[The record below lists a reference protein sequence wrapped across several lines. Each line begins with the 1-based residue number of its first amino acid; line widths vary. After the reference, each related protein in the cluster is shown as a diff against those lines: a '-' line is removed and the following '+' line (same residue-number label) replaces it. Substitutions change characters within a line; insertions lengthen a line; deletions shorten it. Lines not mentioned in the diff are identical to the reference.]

1 MTSSEQSNIETLETD
16 IVMIGGGGVGLSAAI
31 ASREKGARV
40 ILLEKR
46 HALGGNAA
54 IAGGIFAAQSHLQK
68 KMKIVAQIETMFKM
82 AMDYSHWKIDPAI
95 FLAFLKKSGETI
107 RWLEEMGLEFEGIP
121 NFLPN
126 QIRVFHLPQG
136 HGAGLV
142 RVLARRCEELGV
154 RSLSETAA
162 LRIVKSEKGNVVGVS
177 AVSKG
182 KELNIS
188 AKAVIIGTGGYAG
201 NKEFLKKHYPDYTED
216 LHSVGIPHTGDGISM
231 ALEIGAA
238 PEGLGILQ
246 LRGPYFRGSL
256 ELTTVAMEP
265 YVVWVNKAGER
276 FYDESCSFN
285 WPEAGNALR
294 RQPDKICYSLLDDQL
309 IQFFV
314 QDGIVKG
321 YSRFPAGTRMTDLEL
336 KLRQESEKGTVKI
349 SSSWEKI
356 AKWIGASPK
365 VLQTAVNDYNRF
377 CDQGHDEMF
386 VKERRFLAPLRKPP
400 FYALRCH
407 QSFLGTLGGIK
418 INSRMEVLD
427 RQDHPIPGLYAGGND
442 VGGWESDTYCL
453 MLSGSAFAFAINSGR
468 IAAENAAE
476 YVSGK

>member
-294 RQPDKICYSLLDDQL
+294 RQPDKICCSLLDDQL

-442 VGGWESDTYCL
+442 VGGWESDTYNYHL
-453 MLSGSAFAFAINSGR
+453 AGTALGFAITSGR
-468 IAAENAAE
+468 FAGENSAY
-476 YVSGK
+476 YVNHH